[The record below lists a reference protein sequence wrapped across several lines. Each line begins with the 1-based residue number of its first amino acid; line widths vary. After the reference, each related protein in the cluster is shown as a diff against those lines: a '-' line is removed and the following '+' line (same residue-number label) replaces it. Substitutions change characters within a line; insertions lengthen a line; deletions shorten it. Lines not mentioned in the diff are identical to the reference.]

1 MTPVLELEAI
11 LVENGE
17 GGQSRLPS
25 SDMATRLATKPRPKT
40 RSDGPI
46 VSFPNSSSRHTGEIH
61 PPYAASSYSRNLQC
75 RIRVRNSLNEIDKG
89 KLTRQT
95 DEAGTGGTGCSCCC
109 WNVPQ
114 GLHCPVWVRRAGLQP
129 QAVSAAR

>member
-1 MTPVLELEAI
+1 MTPVLELGAI

-46 VSFPNSSSRHTGEIH
+46 VSFPNSSSRHTSEIH
-61 PPYAASSYSRNLQC
+61 PPHAASSYSSYSMRC
-75 RIRVRNSLNEIDKG
+75 RIRVRNSLNEIEKG
-89 KLTRQT
+89 KLTRQELEGQGVPAAVGMSLRDFT
-95 DEAGTGGTGCSCCC
+95 VLSGLGG
-109 WNVPQ
+109 Q
-114 GLHCPVWVRRAGLQP
+114 GSNLRLFLQ
-129 QAVSAAR
+129 QDDL